1 MVSVARLVMA
11 GSVKTNRALIAAQV
25 LVVIVLVLGLFSP
38 SPERDARPS
47 PPGTDLTAAFERIS
61 PDSLLHTVRFLA
73 NQKTRRYSSKGSEA
87 AVVFITNRL
96 EGLGIPVER
105 HDVTVADRIVAGT
118 VHVVPGE
125 QPPAAHERRREVV
138 TNVLGDL
145 SLSAPG
151 GNSLIIC
158 AHYDSRGDAGTE
170 IAPGADDNASGVA
183 VLLEAARVL
192 VASGLRPRVTLAFF
206 GGEEDSLIGSSAFAN
221 EALEDHLPLR
231 GAINVDMVGYDEYGP
246 RDIVVFSNS
255 RSIPLA
261 VEVIENARRTTDL
274 IADTTIVE
282 TGNSDHASFWRA
294 GQTAISIWEGYDHN
308 PHHLTT
314 KDTPA
319 VLTRDFLVEITKL
332 VVSTAVHLGGV
343 EPRSNPLPQK

>member
-1 MVSVARLVMA
+1 MAVQALV
-11 GSVKTNRALIAAQV
+11 IAA
-25 LVVIVLVLGLFSP
+25 LVFGLLSDW
-38 SPERDARPS
+38 SEVKR
-47 PPGTDLTAAFERIS
+47 PPGPPDGDLGAVFDRIS
-61 PDSLLHTVRFLA
+61 PDSILGTVRFLA
-73 NQKTRRYSSKGSEA
+73 NQKTRRYSSKGSETA
-87 AVVFITNRL
+87 AAFITNRL
-96 EGLGIPVER
+96 ELLGIPTER
-105 HDVTVADRIVAGT
+105 QQVTVAHSGGPI
-118 VHVVPGE
+118 
-125 QPPAAHERRREVV
+125 VV

-145 SLSAPG
+145 SRSAPG
-151 GNSLIIC
+151 KNSLIIC
-158 AHYDSRGDAGTE
+158 AHYDSRGEAGTE
-170 IAPGADDNASGVA
+170 VAPGADDNASGVA

-192 VASGLRPRVTLAFF
+192 AASGIRPRVTLVFF
-206 GGEEDSLIGSSAFAN
+206 GGEEDSLIGSAAFAD
-221 EALEDHLPLR
+221 EALRDHLPLR

-261 VEVIENARRTTDL
+261 VEVIENARRTTEL

-332 VVSTAVHLGGV
+332 VVSVAVHLGGV
-343 EPRSNPLPQK
+343 EQRPNPLP